1 MLKKDLGLLVL
12 ILVVGAIVALINPRF
27 LSPVNMANTANL
39 IGLFGLFSL
48 GEGLVIITGGIDL
61 SIGSVFAL
69 LGVIFVDLLVT
80 YELPW
85 PLAILII
92 LAAGTLIGLINGFL
106 ITRMRLQPF
115 VVTLCGLLLYRGIA
129 RYYTN
134 DGTAGFAFG
143 QSFPTLEWLTTG
155 RSYGVPHTFIAFVII
170 ALAMGVLLHRSVFGR
185 YLFAVGRNEEAARYS
200 GIQTGRVVAAA
211 YVICGALAGL
221 SSVFLTMYTRSISP
235 ASHGNFYELYG
246 IAAAVLGGCSLRGG
260 EGSIVGIVLGAIL
273 LQILQNLVNLL
284 GNTEL
289 AEFRGHGRG
298 HPGRR
303 AGRPAIQGLPR
314 AQGGGSRTR
323 SEPLPRLPRCS
334 RSKPAAAV
342 VSFERIPI
350 YAALA
355 LALTGGTARKAIA
368 SRFQA
373 LMVAISMVRLTVSAS
388 ENCPRT
394 CS

>member
-12 ILVVGAIVALINPRF
+12 ILVVGTIVAIINPRF
-27 LSPVNMANTANL
+27 LSPINLANTANL

-48 GEGLVIITGGIDL
+48 GEGLVIITAGIDL

-80 YELPW
+80 YDLPW
-85 PLAILII
+85 PLAVLIM
-92 LAAGTLIGLINGFL
+92 LVAGTLIGLINGFL

-155 RSYGVPHTFIAFVII
+155 RSYGVPHTFIAFVVI
-170 ALAMGVLLHRSVFGR
+170 ALAMAVLLHRSVFGR

-200 GIQTGRVVAAA
+200 GIRTGRVVLAA
-211 YVICGALAGL
+211 YVICGLLAGL
-221 SSVFLTMYTRSISP
+221 ASIFLTMYTRSISP

-260 EGSIVGIVLGAIL
+260 EGSIVGIVLGAVL

-284 GNTEL
+284 GIPSSLNFAVMGAVILIGVL
-289 AEFRGHGRG
+289 ADQQFKDFRQ
-298 HPGRR
+298 RR
-303 AGRPAIQGLPR
+303 SV
-314 AQGGGSRTR
+314 SRD
-323 SEPLPRLPRCS
+323 
-334 RSKPAAAV
+334 K
-342 VSFERIPI
+342 
-350 YAALA
+350 
-355 LALTGGTARKAIA
+355 
-368 SRFQA
+368 
-373 LMVAISMVRLTVSAS
+373 
-388 ENCPRT
+388 
-394 CS
+394 